1 MGMVS
6 RIFAPTLIACDVIKR
21 GKGQTEEKPDSMFGL
36 LKSNFPGSLFDKTSD
51 VLSEP
56 ETYYGFTAGACTG
69 FALKKVAKAAAFTFG
84 AVFMGFQLAAHS
96 GYVKVNWDV
105 IEKDIK
111 RYLPDTAGDESRM
124 IDRSVEWLTT
134 NTGLAATVFTAGFVT
149 GLKLG

>member
-1 MGMVS
+1 MIS
-6 RIFAPTLIACDVIKR
+6 RILGPRLVACDEIKR
-21 GKGQTEEKPDSMFGL
+21 SKDQPEAANPDSMIGL
-36 LKSNFPGSLFDKTSD
+36 IKSNFTGSFVDKTTQ
-51 VLSEP
+51 VLSKP

-105 IEKDIK
+105 IERDVKK
-111 RYLPDTAGDESRM
+111 YLPDQPADEARM

-134 NTGLAATVFTAGFVT
+134 NTGLAATVFTAGFVS